1 MKTELTFEQYLTQQ
15 GHTKQTIKSY
25 VYEAG
30 FFLESNPKAAKYTY
44 KDILDYFA
52 TDGKQ
57 FKNKNYRTTI
67 LASIK
72 RYYDYLVEIGQRND
86 HPCRRLF
93 FKRGKRSQQ
102 VILNDLFSSEELE
115 QLMHREERY
124 EALKLKNQVL
134 VSLLIY
140 QGLTPGEIVGLKVS
154 NIDLDAGTVFLKGNK
169 KISKRHLELIPKQYR
184 LFDRYLNESRP
195 SLKQKGLKTDAF
207 ILGKL
212 GTPITVD
219 DVNYII
225 ETAKPLFPDRNLNPK
240 TIRASVI
247 ANWLNEKKIPLEQAQ
262 LLAGHKWI
270 STTVAYR
277 HTSVDKQREMIN
289 KFHPLG

>member
-1 MKTELTFEQYLTQQ
+1 MKTQITFEQYLTQQ
-15 GHTKQTIKSY
+15 GHTRQTIKSY
-25 VYEAG
+25 TYETG
-30 FFLESNPKAAKYTY
+30 FFLQSNPKADQYTY

-52 TDGKQ
+52 GEGSQ
-57 FKNKNYRTTI
+57 YKNRNYRTTI

-72 RYYDYLVEIGQRND
+72 RYYDYPVEIGKRND

-93 FKRGKRSQQ
+93 FKRGKRSSQ

-115 QLMHREERY
+115 QLMNREERY
-124 EALKLKNQVL
+124 PELKLKNQVII
-134 VSLLIY
+134 SLLIY
-140 QGLTPGEIVGLKVS
+140 QGLTPGEIAGLKVS
-154 NIDLDAGTVFLKGNK
+154 NIDSDAGSVFLKGNK
-169 KISKRHLELIPKQYR
+169 KLSRRHLELIPKQYR
-184 LFDRYLNESRP
+184 IFDRYLHESRP
-195 SLKQKGLKTDAF
+195 KLKQKGLKTDAL

-219 DVNYII
+219 DVNYLI
-225 ETAKPLFPDRNLNPK
+225 ETAKPLFSDRNLNPK